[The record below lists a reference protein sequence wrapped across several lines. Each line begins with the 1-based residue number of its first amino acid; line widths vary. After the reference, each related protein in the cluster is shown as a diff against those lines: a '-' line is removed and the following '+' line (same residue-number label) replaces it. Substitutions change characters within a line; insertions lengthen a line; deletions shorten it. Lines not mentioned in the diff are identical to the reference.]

1 MHKLPTKQIYLLV
14 VFIVG
19 IIAISIYSTYAIFTF
34 EGSTSNIVSI
44 YTPNSLK
51 ITEDMYEYK
60 QITIPKN
67 SYLTTDVD
75 IYNAFSYDLCFSVW
89 YKVANDKDINSENVR
104 LFILN
109 DSLSTGIINS
119 IKSSR
124 TNILIINDNDKDV
137 KVNIGISSSK
147 KEDTCS
153 LNISTDKK
161 LINNKIN
168 NYQELSKYIIDN
180 SNKPIKQEENYLIY
194 KENIDKIILEQEKI
208 SISDKYTYHQE
219 LFILEEEKEIDIKD
233 IINYQ
238 SNDEKSYYTCI
249 DGKECRF
256 LYKINEITKYSK
268 KDELTNEDI
277 DIYSIT
283 NYDLLIGYLNGESG
297 IRKVKDDYLYYGDN
311 PNNFVYYNC
320 TNELDTKTCELWRI
334 LGTYYDKEN
343 DEYYTKIIKNDSLG
357 LYQYDEF
364 ENLDFE
370 KTSLYKYLI
379 KEYKLKNNNYLKE
392 ITYKQDYLNNLS
404 QTLDDI
410 NYFDNKIKSS
420 ISIMSLRDYLNAS
433 SCENKTLDKYNEE
446 CLNNNYLNL
455 NNGIYWTYTREYNKI
470 ETTEEIEEETTTEE
484 ELKEPMNNMIYSVS
498 STINTNNIN
507 DKLNIRPVVFLKDR
521 ILITEGDGTFE
532 NPFILN

>member
-1 MHKLPTKQIYLLV
+1 MRKLPTKQIYLLV
-14 VFIVG
+14 VLIVG

-67 SYLTTDVD
+67 SYITTDVD

-89 YKVANDKDINSENVR
+89 YKVVSDKNITEDNVK

-109 DSLSTGIINS
+109 DSESTGVISS
-119 IKSSR
+119 IASSR
-124 TNILIINDNDKDV
+124 TNILIINDNDTDV
-137 KVNIGISSSK
+137 KVNVGISSSK

-153 LNISTDKK
+153 LNISNDKK

-194 KENIDKIILEQEKI
+194 KDNIDNIILETEKI
-208 SISDKYTYHQE
+208 YISEKYTYHQE
-219 LFILEEEKEIDIKD
+219 LFTLENEKEIDIKD
-233 IINYQ
+233 INNYQ
-238 SNDEKSYYTCI
+238 SDDTKSYYTCI

-256 LYKINEITKYSK
+256 LYKINEITKEIK

-283 NYDLLIGYLNGESG
+283 NYDLLIGYLEGESG
-297 IRKVKDDYLYYGDN
+297 IRKETENYLYYGDN

-320 TNELDTKTCELWRI
+320 ANELDTKTCELWRI
-334 LGTYYDKEN
+334 LGTYYDKETN
-343 DEYYTKIIKNDSLG
+343 KYYTKIIKNDSLG

-364 ENLDFE
+364 ENLEFE
-370 KTSLYKYLI
+370 KSTIFKYLN
-379 KEYKLKNNNYLKE
+379 KEYKLKNSNYLKE

-410 NYFDNKIKSS
+410 NYFDNQIKSS
-420 ISIMSLRDYLNAS
+420 ISIMSLNDYLNAS
-433 SCENKTLDKYNEE
+433 LCENKNLDKYNEE

-455 NNGIYWTYTREYNKI
+455 NNGTYWTYTREYNKI
-470 ETTEEIEEETTTEE
+470 ESTTETEE
-484 ELKEPMNNMIYSVS
+484 ELTEEEIIEDELKEPTNNTVYSVS
-498 STINTNNIN
+498 STINTNSIN
-507 DKLNIRPVVFLKDR
+507 DKLHIRPVVFLKDR
-521 ILITEGDGTFE
+521 ILIT
-532 NPFILN
+532 